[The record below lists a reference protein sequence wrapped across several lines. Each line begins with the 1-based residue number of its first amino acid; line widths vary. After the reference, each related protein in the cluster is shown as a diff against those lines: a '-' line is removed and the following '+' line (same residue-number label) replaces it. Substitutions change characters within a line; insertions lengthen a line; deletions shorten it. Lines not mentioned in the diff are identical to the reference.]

1 MPSPRLKLRFLGA
14 CDIAS
19 RRGPVHLESSKTTA
33 LLAVLALSPGPQ
45 ARARLMGLLWPELG
59 EERASGNLRRAVW
72 DLRRKLGDGGEPP
85 LRASRLELEL
95 VHDGAID
102 LDVARFEWA
111 ARRLRGAAR
120 ERDAELSGQELV
132 DVEEAVELYR
142 GDLLA
147 GLAVPDALEF
157 EEWLAGERERLRR
170 AAEQAL
176 TRLVAVQRAHG
187 DLGAAIAHARRLLAL
202 DPWREE
208 VHRSVME
215 LLLATG
221 EPAAALAQFESC
233 RRLLAEQLQAAP
245 SAETVRLAESIRRSS
260 PAAPA
265 EHETGSSA
273 RPSLPPMHN
282 LPVPSTPF
290 VGRENELALV
300 LAELDRSGCR
310 LLSLVGPGGI
320 GKTRLALRLGQAMI
334 AVRDRPSP
342 FPDGVLFV
350 GPRESGGRGALAM
363 ALAEALGVAPREAL
377 EGAGDLEATLLAALR
392 GRRVLLLLDGLEH
405 RREEAGWLS
414 TLLALAPEVKIVA
427 TTRERL
433 QLPEEWVCELRGL
446 DLPRDRRVEP
456 AAEGA
461 GGERDESAAVQLFV
475 QTARRARLGWRPA
488 AADVPL
494 IGEICRRLEGL
505 PLGIEL
511 AAGWV
516 GALSVGEI
524 ASEIARD
531 VAGLDPPLEGEGRP
545 RRGLR
550 SVFESSWARL
560 SADERGALAALSCF
574 VGGFTRSAAEKVA
587 GARLATLR
595 ALVDRSLLRY
605 DPAGRY
611 GLHEVL
617 RHFAAE
623 RLAGSP
629 ATREAVAERHAGWF
643 AERLAEIVPR
653 PAFGASRTVLGEIAA
668 ELENVRAAWGWGIG
682 AGRFAI
688 VAGGLDAVAAF
699 ASSSGWL
706 GAGDEML
713 SAALDALPPRAGG
726 PADLA
731 HQLLAGRLRA
741 ARGALRNRAGDTR
754 HARADLVVGRRAL
767 RRAGARPAAAAAL
780 FHLGECDYLEG
791 RYRQSFRRL
800 SAALAEI
807 RDGGSLELEADV
819 LGRIGRVALEL
830 GRHGEA
836 EAAFG
841 ESLVSARRAGVENAE
856 LFALNQLGYVA
867 YFERRPADAET
878 RFVEALAQARE
889 IGDRAAAGSAS
900 TGLAYVAEDAGE
912 FARARQAYETSVQLA
927 REIGDRRGE
936 AYGLMLIGECERRQR
951 AWREAREYY
960 GRAREIAAAIGS
972 QYLLGLLAGNFAY
985 LAAATGETAE
995 ARRRIAETLAI
1006 YRATGASSVGL
1017 PAFVAAA
1024 EVEIDAGR
1032 IGNGLRLLGAV
1043 LRHPANRQD
1052 HQLEVDRVLAKVR
1065 DRMGASEV
1073 DAGLAAGGQRTWE
1086 EELLGLAS
1094 WSDSAP

>member
-1 MPSPRLKLRFLGA
+1 MPTPRLTLRFLGA
-14 CDIAS
+14 CDITS

-33 LLAVLALSPGPQ
+33 LLALLALSRGPQ

-59 EERASGNLRRAVW
+59 EERAAGNLRRAVW
-72 DLRRKLGDGGEPP
+72 DLRRKLGEGGESP

-95 VHDGAID
+95 MQDGAID
-102 LDVARFEWA
+102 LDVVQFERA
-111 ARRLRGAAR
+111 AQRLRGAAR
-120 ERDAELSGQELV
+120 QREAALSGHELSE
-132 DVEEAVELYR
+132 VEEAVELYR

-147 GLAVPDALEF
+147 GLAVPEALEF

-170 AAEQAL
+170 AAEQAF
-176 TRLVAVQRAHG
+176 TRLVAVERANG
-187 DLGAAIAHARRLLAL
+187 DLVAAIAHARRLLAL

-208 VHRSVME
+208 VHRSIME
-215 LLLATG
+215 LLLAAG

-245 SAETVRLAESIRRSS
+245 SAETVRLADSIRRSS
-260 PAAPA
+260 PAARSEREAGSPA
-265 EHETGSSA
+265 
-273 RPSLPPMHN
+273 LPPLPPAHN
-282 LPVPSTPF
+282 LPVASTPF
-290 VGRENELALV
+290 VGRESELALA
-300 LAELDRSGCR
+300 LAELDRSSCR

-320 GKTRLALRLGQAMI
+320 GKTRLALRIGQAMI

-363 ALAEALGVAPREAL
+363 ALAESLGVAPREAR

-433 QLPEEWVCELRGL
+433 QLPEEWVCELGGL
-446 DLPRDRRVEP
+446 DLPRDRRMGRTSETSDD
-456 AAEGA
+456 
-461 GGERDESAAVQLFV
+461 ERDDSAAVQLFV
-475 QTARRARLGWRPA
+475 QTARRARLGWKPQPPE
-488 AADVPL
+488 VPV

-524 ASEIARD
+524 AVEIARD
-531 VAGLDPPLEGEGRP
+531 VAGLDPPPGEEGRP

-550 SVFESSWARL
+550 SVFEASWARL
-560 SADERGALAALSCF
+560 SAEEREVLAALSCF
-574 VGGFTRSAAEKVA
+574 VGGFTRGAAERVA

-595 ALVDRSLLRY
+595 SLVDRSLLRY

-623 RLAGSP
+623 RLGSSP
-629 ATREAVAERHAGWF
+629 STREAMAERHAGLF
-643 AERLAEIVPR
+643 AERLALLVAR
-653 PAFGASRTVLGEIAA
+653 PAFGAPRAVLGEIAA
-668 ELENVRAAWGWGIG
+668 ELDNVRAAWSWGV
-682 AGRFAI
+682 AGGRLAI
-688 VAGGLDAVAAF
+688 VADCLDAVAAF
-699 ASSSGWL
+699 ASSTGWL
-706 GAGDEML
+706 GAGEEML
-713 SAALDALPPRAGG
+713 SAALDALATRAGE
-726 PADLA
+726 PADA
-731 HQLLAGRLRA
+731 ARDLLAGRLRA
-741 ARGALRNRAGDTR
+741 ARGALRNRTGDTR

-767 RRAGARPAAAAAL
+767 RRTGARPAAAAAL

-791 RYRQSFRRL
+791 RYRRSFSRL
-800 SAALAEI
+800 EAALAEI
-807 RDGGSLELEADV
+807 RASGSLELEADV

-830 GRHGEA
+830 GRHREA

-841 ESLVSARRAGVENAE
+841 ESLASARRSGVEIAE
-856 LFALNQLGYVA
+856 LFALNQLGYLA

-878 RFVEALAQARE
+878 RFAAALVRARE

-912 FARARQAYETSVQLA
+912 FVRAREAYETSVQLA

-951 AWREAREYY
+951 AWREARDFY
-960 GRAREIAAAIGS
+960 GRAREIAASIGS
-972 QYLLGLLAGNFAY
+972 QYLLGLLAGNLGY
-985 LAAATGETAE
+985 IAAATGDVDE
-995 ARRRIAETLAI
+995 AQRRIAETLAI
-1006 YRATGASSVGL
+1006 FRATGASSVGL

-1024 EVEIDAGR
+1024 ELEVDAGR
-1032 IGNGLRLLGAV
+1032 IEVGLRLLGSV

-1052 HQLEVDRVLAKVR
+1052 HQLEVERVLAKVR
-1065 DRMGASEV
+1065 ERASASDV
-1073 DAGLAAGGQRTWE
+1073 DAGLAAGGDRSWE
-1086 EELLGLAS
+1086 EELAALEI